1 MFVPDDIEIL
11 LCTEAIDM
19 RKGADGLAGLVCPS
33 DLLRG
38 SGSNVNLIS

>member
-19 RKGADGLAGLVCPS
+19 RKGADELAGLVRDMLQDKPLS
-33 DLLRG
+33 RKLF
-38 SGSNVNLIS
+38 VI